1 MEQEVTRFKPL
12 KNNEVA
18 LFCEQMAMIL
28 KSGIS
33 SREGLSLMAEDSH
46 GTDGRDLLSFL
57 GNSMDEGSTFSEA
70 ISSSHAWPKYV
81 LDMTA
86 LGEAS
91 GNLDDVMESLAVYYR
106 RETDT
111 ARAVKS
117 AVAYPLV
124 MIAMLLAVI
133 IVLVTKVLPIFNDVF
148 KQLGTEMTGF
158 SRGLLNFG
166 YALSRDSIT
175 IIIVLAVIAALLLAA
190 NGTSAGKRTVKRF
203 GDRFFM
209 TKRLHAD
216 RALGRFASSLAM
228 TLKSGLDTDQALSM
242 IFGLVDHAAL
252 EEKIQD
258 CRQRMK
264 SGENFGTALVSSGIF
279 RGLYG
284 RMVTVGFRTGS
295 LDKAMER
302 ISEDIDSD
310 IAEGTSRTLSVLEP
324 TLVAVLSIIVG
335 MILLSVMLPLM
346 GIMLNI
352 G

>member
-1 MEQEVTRFKPL
+1 MEEEVIRFKPL
-12 KNNEVA
+12 KDNEVA

-33 SREGLSLMAEDSH
+33 SREGLSLMAEDSR

-57 GNSMDEGSTFSEA
+57 GGAMDTGSTFSEA
-70 ISSSHAWPKYV
+70 MSASHVWPKYV
-81 LDMTA
+81 LSMTA
-86 LGEAS
+86 LGETS
-91 GNLDDVMESLAVYYR
+91 GNLDDVMESLSAYYR

-111 ARAVKS
+111 SRALKS
-117 AVAYPLV
+117 AVTYPLV

-148 KQLGTEMTGF
+148 KQLGTEMTGI

-166 YALSRDSIT
+166 YALSRDSVT
-175 IIIVLAVIAALLLAA
+175 IITVLAVIVVLLAVL
-190 NGTSAGKRTVKRF
+190 NGTAAGKHALKRF
-203 GDRFFM
+203 ADRFFL
-209 TKRLHAD
+209 TRKLHAD

-228 TLKSGLDTDQALSM
+228 TIKSGLDTELALSM
-242 IFGLVDHAAL
+242 ISGLVDHQAL
-252 EEKIQD
+252 ENKIDD
-258 CRQRMK
+258 CRQKMK
-264 SGENFGTALVSSGIF
+264 NGENFGNALVSSGIF

-284 RMVTVGFRTGS
+284 RMVTIGFRTGS

-302 ISEDIDSD
+302 ISENIDSD
-310 IAEGTSRTLSVLEP
+310 IEESTARTLSTLEP